1 MANNNE
7 QFKAFNTT
15 IKLTNDKKEEL
26 IKNRRTLRKK
36 IKKYFE
42 ENKSYEIQP
51 KFHSQGSFAMNTT
64 INPIPRWS
72 GDDNKNLL
80 KYDVDDGIYFI
91 GDEEQEDRYTIKT
104 YHNWICEAVE
114 GHTSK
119 GYLDK
124 NTCVRVLYAD
134 GHHID
139 LPIYY
144 KEGENPELAHKGK
157 GWLESDPKAFY
168 KWFNEKT
175 KENQQLRRIVR
186 YLKAWKDYR
195 EYSNSQKKM
204 PSGFILTIL
213 AVNNIVYSVDRD
225 DIALKNTLKNIKA
238 SLDKKFE
245 CKRPTPP
252 TGENLLDGYTNKDY
266 FLNELDKFAISA
278 EQAING
284 SNPKDAC
291 LKWQKHF
298 GDRFCCSTAKD
309 IDENAKSF
317 SSPAVVP
324 STTSA

>member
-7 QFKAFNTT
+7 QFKAFNTS

-26 IKNRRTLRKK
+26 KKNRQSLRKK
-36 IKKYFE
+36 IERYFE
-42 ENKSYEIQP
+42 ENKPTEIQP
-51 KFHSQGSFAMNTT
+51 KFHSQGSFAMKTT
-64 INPIPRWS
+64 VNPISLWS
-72 GDDNKNLL
+72 EDDDTWLE
-80 KYDVDDGIYFI
+80 KYDIDDGIYFI
-91 GDEEQEDRYTIKT
+91 GEEQQEDRCTIQT
-104 YHNWICEAVE
+104 YHSWICDAVD

-119 GYLDK
+119 GYTDK

-134 GHHID
+134 GHNID

-144 KEGENPELAHKGK
+144 KNNNPELAHKGK

-168 KWFNEKT
+168 EWFNEKA

-213 AVNNIVYSVDRD
+213 AVNNLSSCTDRD
-225 DIALKNTLKNIKA
+225 DVSLKNTLKNIKT
-238 SLDKKFE
+238 SLDLKFE

-252 TGENLLDGYTNKDY
+252 KGEDLLDGYADKDY
-266 FLNELDKFAISA
+266 FLNELDKFATSA

-309 IDENAKSF
+309 IDENATSF
-317 SSPAVVP
+317 SSPAIVP